1 VTAQTGC
8 CRSSRMLLRSFR
20 IAGIRSYCSVSPVGQ
35 MPFGCPRQIRHKR
48 VASRVPQHGAQWQ
61 SRQTV
66 LIYQDP
72 GTENP
77 ICRALCTKSADP
89 LTPPPHRPSAHFPH
103 RSHQDPRGFLLPR
116 FVNAGRHLVAVTVAP
131 RPASKNL
138 QDSRLSLQ
146 ELRFCFGRAKAAIHN
161 RNVWLLFLRHPSSSD
176 KTRVTHVRAVDTVK
190 VAVCCKAQRC

>member
-1 VTAQTGC
+1 
-8 CRSSRMLLRSFR
+8 
-20 IAGIRSYCSVSPVGQ
+20 

-138 QDSRLSLQ
+138 QGSRRCKPSDRDRLSRRDRPILLKNSSSRKFRRKLGTPFSPRADWQTLFDTGGFYGKIFWLSGPFRRGREFFNRIGQ
-146 ELRFCFGRAKAAIHN
+146 ELPFRKFVSAARQH
-161 RNVWLLFLRHPSSSD
+161 
-176 KTRVTHVRAVDTVK
+176 
-190 VAVCCKAQRC
+190 